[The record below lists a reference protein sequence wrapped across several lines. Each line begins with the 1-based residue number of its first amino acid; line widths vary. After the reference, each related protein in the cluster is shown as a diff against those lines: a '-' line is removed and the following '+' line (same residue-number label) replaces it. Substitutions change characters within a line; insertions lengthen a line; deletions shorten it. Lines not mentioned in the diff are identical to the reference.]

1 MFLTKEQN
9 EHFLWPQHWE
19 LQLVMVRFKCG
30 TVSLR
35 IQRIHLKEWPDRKGV
50 WNWCICRRD
59 YVISINIAAF
69 LSRSLLLLPLK
80 LCDRNFVTHRR
91 KKNWF
96 HSLFFPMHHWTER
109 PEERTRMS
117 NAGRSIWLIDRLIAY
132 DFLTIATIFAW
143 CQVQFDRWLRGCIIQ
158 EDCRQPN
165 TKPHHFHW
173 FSTNI
178 YEMMMHSTT
187 NLWLIVKFECQFRAN
202 VLNSFFMFT
211 SRQFQIV
218 ATTVPESISCSLFP
232 MISIRSESIHYVC
245 GFQINGNGTVTIFS
259 RQSFDLWWIN
269 LC

>member
-91 KKNWF
+91 KKKLVSF
-96 HSLFFPMHHWTER
+96 SLFSDASLDRTSRRTNTHVECRPLDLINWSSNCVRLFDDSYDICMVSSAIWSMITRLNHTRRLPTIKHETTSFPLIFNQHIRNDDAFDYEPMVDRQVWV
-109 PEERTRMS
+109 
-117 NAGRSIWLIDRLIAY
+117 SIQSKR
-132 DFLTIATIFAW
+132 
-143 CQVQFDRWLRGCIIQ
+143 
-158 EDCRQPN
+158 
-165 TKPHHFHW
+165 
-173 FSTNI
+173 
-178 YEMMMHSTT
+178 
-187 NLWLIVKFECQFRAN
+187 VKFIFHVHFKTISKCCH
-202 VLNSFFMFT
+202 NSA
-211 SRQFQIV
+211 R
-218 ATTVPESISCSLFP
+218 E
-232 MISIRSESIHYVC
+232 H
-245 GFQINGNGTVTIFS
+245 
-259 RQSFDLWWIN
+259 
-269 LC
+269 